1 MDFIHKMFEL
11 GLGFIAIEIVL
22 IILFGAYVSNYFE
35 GVVER
40 QNRNVGKEK
49 LLIDTGEEHF

>member
-1 MDFIHKMFEL
+1 MDFIHKLFEL
-11 GLGFIAIEIVL
+11 GFDFLIIEIVL

-40 QNRNVGKEK
+40 QNRNTSKEK